1 MLQHRNEGAR
11 QDGLERRSGAS
22 PALIAPIC
30 RRIHRQESCKP
41 SGDWRVV
48 EPTVRIEL
56 TTTALQVRRTAVVLR
71 WHIAPSRLK
80 PLSIKSGKPLPGDWQ
95 THCHEC
101 RFFLLET
108 AGEVRPVPVE
118 SLVPRLADYASN
130 CHDRSLLQRRSSC
143 PRHKGLD
150 SQASDLRCA
159 THSAN
164 MRTGFSAPSV
174 TVGASLS
181 LCGFI
186 QRSASRGSVWLVCP
200 PQALFSA

>member
-22 PALIAPIC
+22 PTLIAPIC

-41 SGDWRVV
+41 PGDWRVV

-56 TTTALQVRRTAVVLR
+56 TTNRLQSERTAFVLR
-71 WHIAPSRLK
+71 WHDAPGRLK

-95 THCHEC
+95 AHCHER

-130 CHDRSLLQRRSSC
+130 CHDRVSYSNADHVAPATGDLILRPAIYAA
-143 PRHKGLD
+143 PRTRLTCVPGYPLP
-150 SQASDLRCA
+150 A
-159 THSAN
+159 
-164 MRTGFSAPSV
+164 
-174 TVGASLS
+174 
-181 LCGFI
+181 
-186 QRSASRGSVWLVCP
+186 
-200 PQALFSA
+200 

>member
-41 SGDWRVV
+41 PGDWRVV
-48 EPTVRIEL
+48 EPTVGFAP
-56 TTTALQVRRTAVVLR
+56 TADALQVHCAAVAPR
-71 WHIAPSRLK
+71 WHDAPGRLK

-101 RFFLLET
+101 RFFLLGT
-108 AGEVRPVPVE
+108 AGEVRPAPVE

-130 CHDRSLLQRRSSC
+130 CHDRCLLQRRSRC
-143 PRHKGLD
+143 PCHRGLD
-150 SQASDLRCA
+150 SQASDLRCT

-164 MRTGFSAPSV
+164 MRTGFSAPGV

-200 PQALFSA
+200 PQALFSG